1 MPKETLEEIIREQ
14 VVNDYF
20 TPNIKAEVVLD
31 TLLTPYI
38 PQILKNQLDT
48 DAVLLT
54 KEMSLEEIP
63 EDGQKP
69 NDDRGSKIDYL
80 LEGECVYLVELKT
93 SVGSIDIEQAKR
105 YLNNCCDPTGSPK
118 TFGDVFGNKL
128 LRIIHKK
135 YKDIP
140 CDPQE
145 LEDSFQTV
153 VGCTGKY
160 AEHAKHFLKAKGLAS
175 TYKYLYTVGQ
185 LMDNHSGE
193 MLTLWKK
200 PLQLV
205 YLTPDGDRVFPAEPS
220 KKDKQEQDKAMQ
232 EWEELRKKWKKL
244 YIAPGDINSSAS
256 LKASVSGLRDTGDDL
271 ARFLADIIT
280 EIYGG

>member
-1 MPKETLEEIIREQ
+1 MSETLESVIRELI
-14 VVNDYF
+14 VNDYF
-20 TPNIKAEVVLD
+20 TPNIKAEVILD

-38 PQILKNQLDT
+38 PQILKNQLDIDT
-48 DAVLLT
+48 VLLT

-93 SVGSIDIEQAKR
+93 SVGSIDIEQTKR
-105 YLNNCCDPTGSPK
+105 YLNNCCDLAGSPK

-128 LRIIHKK
+128 LRIVHKK

-145 LEDSFQTV
+145 FEDSFQTV

-160 AEHAKHFLKAKGLAS
+160 AEHAKHFLRAGGLAS
-175 TYKYLYTVGQ
+175 THKYLYTVGQ

-193 MLTLWKK
+193 MQTLWKK
-200 PLQLV
+200 TVYLV
-205 YLTPDGDRVFPAEPS
+205 YLTPAGDRVFPAEPS

-232 EWEELRKKWKKL
+232 EWEELKAKWEEL
-244 YIAPGDINSSAS
+244 YVGPDDMYSSVS
-256 LKASVSGLRDTGDDL
+256 LKAAVSGLRNTKDEL
-271 ARFLADIIT
+271 AQLLADIIT

>member
-1 MPKETLEEIIREQ
+1 MSLSDTIKEL

-20 TPNIKAEVVLD
+20 TPNIKAEVILD

-38 PQILKNQLDT
+38 PQILKDQLDI

-105 YLNNCCDPTGSPK
+105 YLANCCDPAGSPK

-128 LRIIHKK
+128 LRIVHKK
-135 YKDIP
+135 QKDIP
-140 CDPQE
+140 CDPKE
-145 LEDSFQTV
+145 LEDSFQAV

-160 AEHAKHFLKAKGLAS
+160 AEHAKHFLKANRLAS
-175 TYKYLYTVGQ
+175 THKYLYTVGQ
-185 LMDNHSGE
+185 LMDNHSGD
-193 MLTLWKK
+193 MRTLWEK
-200 PLQLV
+200 PLRLV

-220 KKDKQEQDKAMQ
+220 KKDKQEEAMR

-244 YIAPGDINSSAS
+244 YIAPGGIYSSVS
-256 LKASVSGLRDTGDDL
+256 LKASAGGLRDTGDEL
-271 ARFLADIIT
+271 AQLLANIIAD
-280 EIYGG
+280 IYGG